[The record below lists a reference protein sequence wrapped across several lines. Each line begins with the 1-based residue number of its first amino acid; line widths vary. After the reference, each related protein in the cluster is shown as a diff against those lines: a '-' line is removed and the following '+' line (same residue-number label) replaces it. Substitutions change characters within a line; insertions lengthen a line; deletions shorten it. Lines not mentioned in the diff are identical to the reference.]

1 MISETF
7 NPETEFKKFHEGNR
21 ESYNFERRQKRPS
34 KYLLESFAGK
44 ILDVANKWQ
53 SMNEYSQNEVIEVRL
68 YIDIFL
74 ADLESDLELKNDEK
88 YRTEWNRKNDKLKS
102 FQHDFLNGYLESV
115 SKL

>member
-1 MISETF
+1 MTTEPF
-7 NPETEFKKFHEGNR
+7 NPETEFKKFHESNR

-53 SMNEYSQNEVIEVRL
+53 SMNEYSQTEVITARL
-68 YIDIFL
+68 FIDIFL
-74 ADLESDLELKNDEK
+74 ADLESDLALKNDEK
-88 YRTEWNRKNDKLKS
+88 YRAEWKKKHDKLKS
-102 FQHDFLNGYLESV
+102 FQHDFLKGYLESI